1 MRRLLTLFI
10 CALFCIQIVEAQDM
24 HKQAESFNRLARN
37 AFSKI
42 EKQSDRDSITIFK
55 TVVDG
60 VEYSLKCDEFDRM
73 PNRKGK
79 ILPEYEEEN
88 KKRLSIL
95 HPMLIDAGKY
105 FYKKSYL
112 KQEGI
117 DALKL
122 YLETRKSPLVKDNVD
137 ESGVAAYY
145 LAYFYL
151 KSRNLKM
158 ANEYAD
164 IAMQYDESAQASA
177 EIKAQCMH
185 DQMVNAE
192 DSLRYLSVIQ
202 RLYRS
207 DPTNETYFSWI
218 MKFYQNPTP
227 RFNLEDFVDDCLE
240 NNTNSIVPWILKGEI
255 AMRAE
260 RWEEAIDAYR
270 QADEIDP
277 SNIPVAYNI
286 GVCLN
291 SLGMVLRD
299 SVLAKRK
306 KGDNVSDNEFM
317 TVFAQARTYLER
329 VRAKDP
335 RRNKVD
341 WVAPL
346 YLTYTILNDKIK
358 AEELEPLVTKYQK
371 SEND

>member
-1 MRRLLTLFI
+1 MRKLLILFF
-10 CALFCIQIVEAQDM
+10 CALFCIQIVDAQDM

-55 TVVDG
+55 AVVDG

-122 YLETRKSPLVKDNVD
+122 YLETRKSPLVKDNID

-151 KSRNLKM
+151 KSRNFKM

-329 VRAKDP
+329 VRTKDP

>member
-1 MRRLLTLFI
+1 MRRLLILFF
-10 CALFCIQIVEAQDM
+10 CALFCIQIVDAQDM

-122 YLETRKSPLVKDNVD
+122 YLETRKSPLVKDNID

-145 LAYFYL
+145 LAYFNL

-270 QADEIDP
+270 QADEIDS

-291 SLGMVLRD
+291 SLGMILRD

-306 KGDNVSDNEFM
+306 KGENVSDNEFM
-317 TVFAQARTYLER
+317 TIFAEARTYLER

>member
-55 TVVDG
+55 TVIDG

-122 YLETRKSPLVKDNVD
+122 YLETRKSPLVKDNID

-151 KSRNLKM
+151 KSRNFKM

-185 DQMVNAE
+185 DQMLNAE

-291 SLGMVLRD
+291 SLGMILRD
-299 SVLAKRK
+299 SVLVKRK
-306 KGDNVSDNEFM
+306 KGENVSDNEFM
-317 TVFAQARTYLER
+317 TVFAEARTYLER

>member
-122 YLETRKSPLVKDNVD
+122 YLETRKSPLVKDNID

-145 LAYFYL
+145 LAYVYL

-185 DQMVNAE
+185 DQMVNAG

-306 KGDNVSDNEFM
+306 KGENVSDNEFM